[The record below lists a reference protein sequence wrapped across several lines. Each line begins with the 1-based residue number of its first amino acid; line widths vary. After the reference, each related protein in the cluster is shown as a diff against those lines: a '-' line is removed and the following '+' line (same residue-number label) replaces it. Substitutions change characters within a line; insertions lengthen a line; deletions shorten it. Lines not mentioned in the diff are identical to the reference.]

1 VRDPTRDD
9 ILSVFAGIRPLKRA
23 VEAESTAHISREHS
37 IDVSASGLLTIAGG
51 KWTTYR
57 NMAEDCVDHAI
68 NVGDL
73 PDRPCVTKS
82 LRIHGHLRDAAR
94 FGELASYGSDAT
106 SVSALIESDERLQE
120 RLHDALPY
128 QAGEVIWSARFEMAR
143 TVDDYLS
150 RRSRSTFLNA
160 RAAMEMAPAVAQL
173 LADEQGRG
181 AAWVEGQLKE
191 YNEIARGYLP

>member
-1 VRDPTRDD
+1 
-9 ILSVFAGIRPLKRA
+9 
-23 VEAESTAHISREHS
+23 
-37 IDVSASGLLTIAGG
+37 
-51 KWTTYR
+51 
-57 NMAEDCVDHAI
+57 
-68 NVGDL
+68 
-73 PDRPCVTKS
+73 
-82 LRIHGHLRDAAR
+82 
-94 FGELASYGSDAT
+94 
-106 SVSALIESDERLQE
+106 
-120 RLHDALPY
+120 
-128 QAGEVIWSARFEMAR
+128 MAR